1 MALDFTVMQERPW
14 FSCDPSVVR
23 HECDRKSEG
32 RPMNETNAPTT
43 ERRGSG
49 AKSRGSSMNTDNPF
63 DVQQLVR
70 RCMGRIELAERLLAS
85 YESRFPDDLFKV
97 EACLAANDLAGLARL
112 VHQMKG
118 AAANISAPSLYSILS
133 RMEQAV
139 RDEQLDV
146 VGDCLEEIQEVW
158 ERYLQSKIAIEQR

>member
-1 MALDFTVMQERPW
+1 
-14 FSCDPSVVR
+14 
-23 HECDRKSEG
+23 
-32 RPMNETNAPTT
+32 MNEIYASTT

-49 AKSRGSSMNTDNPF
+49 ANSRSPSMNSDNPF

-85 YESRFPDDLFKV
+85 FESRFPDDLFKI
-97 EACLAANDLAGLARL
+97 EACLTADDSSGLARL

-118 AAANISAPSLYSILS
+118 AAANVSAPSLYSILS

-139 RDEQLDV
+139 RDEQHETA
-146 VGDCLEEIQEVW
+146 GQCLEEVQEVW
-158 ERYLQSKIAIEQR
+158 ERYLQSKSALM